1 MFPEPEEGLPE
12 RYSPLVNMVRY
23 MDVDEANAKG
33 DVLCDPRSG
42 EILSGDIL
50 WWRNVV
56 ELLQDWRYLQTG
68 AADPVARQAELP
80 IEVLGPMIRHAVCH
94 EMGHV
99 LGLCHNMGGSYAY
112 PADSLRSVSFTRH
125 YGTTASVMDYA
136 RYNHFAT
143 ASDVA
148 AGVALLPPRLGP
160 YDYYAIALGYGD
172 PDAPAGEFCYYAPS
186 IHAAISPDPSSQAES
201 LGDNLL
207 RSSEAGLRNCRLLLG
222 LDGRDERRTALLQK
236 QYYRYISLSLSNL
249 GGKVAG
255 VPVDW
260 KTQKRTLRFVQE
272 ALKKV
277 PAELA
282 DPEKEQ
288 AILDELSGNFLPV
301 RVKENGGEKMLK
313 RYLRKVE
320 RLKKTIH

>member
-1 MFPEPEEGLPE
+1 M
-12 RYSPLVNMVRY
+12 
-23 MDVDEANAKG
+23 
-33 DVLCDPRSG
+33 
-42 EILSGDIL
+42 
-50 WWRNVV
+50 
-56 ELLQDWRYLQTG
+56 
-68 AADPVARQAELP
+68 
-80 IEVLGPMIRHAVCH
+80 
-94 EMGHV
+94 
-99 LGLCHNMGGSYAY
+99 
-112 PADSLRSVSFTRH
+112 
-125 YGTTASVMDYA
+125 
-136 RYNHFAT
+136 
-143 ASDVA
+143 
-148 AGVALLPPRLGP
+148 
-160 YDYYAIALGYGD
+160 
-172 PDAPAGEFCYYAPS
+172 
-186 IHAAISPDPSSQAES
+186 
-201 LGDNLL
+201 
-207 RSSEAGLRNCRLLLG
+207 
-222 LDGRDERRTALLQK
+222 
-236 QYYRYISLSLSNL
+236 SNL